1 MSGADSDGEADAPV
15 SPVAEFGAGSV
26 ARALAGKLVPRRQPW
41 GGPDWP
47 QRSGYEIR
55 AEAERQ
61 TARVI
66 RDALRTEVEG
76 QGPDADV
83 GADSGATGAGTAG
96 EGEG

>member
-1 MSGADSDGEADAPV
+1 MSVDGDGTGGTARPG
-15 SPVAEFGAGSV
+15 PVAEYGAEVV
-26 ARALAGKLVPRRQPW
+26 AQNVAVAVIPKRQPW

-66 RDALRTEVEG
+66 RDVLRVDRPESAE
-76 QGPDADV
+76 
-83 GADSGATGAGTAG
+83 S
-96 EGEG
+96 E